1 MSIKLTVIVPVY
13 NTEKYLHQCIESI
26 LQQTYSDLQII
37 CINDGLTDNSGS
49 ILQQYAS
56 RDERIQLINQENR
69 GYGSVINR
77 GFDLARGEYI
87 TIVESDDF
95 IDPFAYESMIRIAD
109 SCRDA
114 EIIKFA
120 YWDYFDNTDG
130 THTISPSMSSKV
142 EPHLFPFKIE
152 QYPELLIYHPSIWS
166 CIYRGD
172 FLKSK
177 NLKLIEASGA
187 GWVDNPFFFAT
198 LISAQKIIWTNEKHY
213 YYRRTNPKSSSILKD
228 CKIPFQRLIEIIK
241 FMEENKIKNPVILD
255 YFYKRCLIYAQVVIG
270 NKNFDL
276 DVMMPYITQVMSYID
291 PQKIQS
297 NFYTE
302 EERAMY
308 TLFCKAK
315 EKS

>member
-26 LQQTYSDLQII
+26 LQQTYSNLQII
-37 CINDGLTDNSGS
+37 CINDGSTDDSGS

-56 RDERIQLINQENR
+56 RDKRIQLINQENR
-69 GYGSVINR
+69 GYGFVINR
-77 GFDLARGEYI
+77 GFELAHGQYI

-95 IDPFAYESMIRIAD
+95 IDPFIYESMLHIAD
-109 SCRDA
+109 RCKEA

-120 YWDYFDNTDG
+120 YWDYFDNADG
-130 THTISPSMSSKV
+130 THTILPSMSSKV

-166 CIYRGD
+166 CIYRSD
-172 FLKSK
+172 FIKSK
-177 NLKLIEASGA
+177 NLKLIEASNA
-187 GWVDNPFFFAT
+187 GWVDNPFFFAS
-198 LISAQKIIWTNEKHY
+198 LILARKIIWTNEKHY
-213 YYRRTNPKSSSILKD
+213 YYRRTNLESSSILKD

-241 FMEENKIKNPVILD
+241 FMNENQIQNPVILD
-255 YFYKRCLIYAQVVIG
+255 YFYKRCLIYTQVVIG

-276 DVMMPYITQVMSYID
+276 NTMLPYITQVMSYID

-297 NFYTE
+297 DFYTE

-308 TLFCKAK
+308 TLFCNSK
-315 EKS
+315 EEN